1 VGQLKKGASFPH
13 VSACELRVELNGH
26 VTVLDGAV
34 EVFKFNIDL
43 SSVGV
48 DSSVGRFKFNTSGVV
63 N

>member
-1 VGQLKKGASFPH
+1 MGQLKKGASFPH

-26 VTVLDGAV
+26 VTVLDSAV

-48 DSSVGRFKFNTSGVV
+48 ESSVGRFKFNTRCVV